1 MGQANKYFYK
11 WARKVFIAF
20 ENTLNHIPEKYKT
33 KFVVTGNPLREE
45 FYTKDKNEERKN
57 LEIGEDEK
65 VILVIGGSLG
75 AKSINEAVIKNWE
88 KIISDEKIKLFW
100 GTGKDNFE
108 EDTYR
113 MKNFGNSVVKPYF
126 NNVADIMSASDLVI
140 CRAGASTISELIQLE
155 KPSILIPYDFVG
167 QKENADVLEYVNG
180 AKIFT
185 NETADKAVEEALNL
199 VKQDEMLEFM
209 KENIEK
215 LKKGNASDTIIEEMG
230 L

>member
-1 MGQANKYFYK
+1 
-11 WARKVFIAF
+11 
-20 ENTLNHIPEKYKT
+20 
-33 KFVVTGNPLREE
+33 
-45 FYTKDKNEERKN
+45 
-57 LEIGEDEK
+57 
-65 VILVIGGSLG
+65 
-75 AKSINEAVIKNWE
+75 
-88 KIISDEKIKLFW
+88 
-100 GTGKDNFE
+100 
-108 EDTYR
+108 

-185 NETADKAVEEALNL
+185 NETVDKAVEEAMTL

-209 KENIEK
+209 KENIIK

>member
-1 MGQANKYFYK
+1 M
-11 WARKVFIAF
+11 
-20 ENTLNHIPEKYKT
+20 
-33 KFVVTGNPLREE
+33 
-45 FYTKDKNEERKN
+45 
-57 LEIGEDEK
+57 
-65 VILVIGGSLG
+65 
-75 AKSINEAVIKNWE
+75 
-88 KIISDEKIKLFW
+88 DEKIKLFW

-185 NETADKAVEEALNL
+185 NETADKAVEEALTL

-209 KENIEK
+209 KENIIK